1 MKALVLSDEITQFHW
16 VMLKSVLLILTIL
29 PLMNGAVTLWQHTEG
44 SSQIMIGFFTLSVMS
59 AWLVVC
65 FMTALKATLWQ
76 VQTQHSVMEQ
86 KIFQAYRYVPMLF
99 LSSLVA
105 YLASQVTTVF

>member
-1 MKALVLSDEITQFHW
+1 MKAFVLSDEITQFHW
-16 VMLKSVLLILTIL
+16 AMLKSVLLILAVL
-29 PLMNGAVTLWQHTEG
+29 PMMNGAVTLWQGAEG

-76 VQTQHSVMEQ
+76 SQSLHSVIEQ
-86 KIFQAYRYVPMLF
+86 KIFSVYRYVPMLF

-105 YLASQVTTVF
+105 YFASQFTSMF

>member
-1 MKALVLSDEITQFHW
+1 MKAFVLSDEITQFHW
-16 VMLKSVLLILTIL
+16 AMLKSVLLILTIL

-44 SSQIMIGFFTLSVMS
+44 SSQIMIGFFALSVMS

-105 YLASQVTTVF
+105 YLASQFTIVL

>member
-1 MKALVLSDEITQFHW
+1 MKAFVLSDEITQFHW
-16 VMLKSVLLILTIL
+16 AMLKSVLLILTIL

-44 SSQIMIGFFTLSVMS
+44 SSQIMIGFFALSVMS

-76 VQTQHSVMEQ
+76 VQTQHSAMEQ

-105 YLASQVTTVF
+105 YLASQFAILF

>member
-1 MKALVLSDEITQFHW
+1 MKAFVLSDEITQFHW
-16 VMLKSVLLILTIL
+16 AMLKSVLLILTIL

-44 SSQIMIGFFTLSVMS
+44 SSQIMIGFFALSVMS

-105 YLASQVTTVF
+105 YLTSQFTILF

>member
-1 MKALVLSDEITQFHW
+1 MKAFVLSDEIIQFHW
-16 VMLKSVLLILTIL
+16 AMLKSVLLILTIL
-29 PLMNGAVTLWQHTEG
+29 PLMNGVVTLWQNTEG
-44 SSQIMIGFFTLSVMS
+44 SSQIMIGFFALSVMS

-105 YLASQVTTVF
+105 YLASQFTVMF

>member
-1 MKALVLSDEITQFHW
+1 MKAFVLSDEITQFHW
-16 VMLKSVLLILTIL
+16 AMLKSVLLILTIL
-29 PLMNGAVTLWQHTEG
+29 PLMNGAVTLWQHTDG
-44 SSQIMIGFFTLSVMS
+44 SSQIMIGFFALSVMS

-105 YLASQVTTVF
+105 YLTSQFTILF

>member
-1 MKALVLSDEITQFHW
+1 MKAFVLSDEITQFHW
-16 VMLKSVLLILTIL
+16 AMLKSVLLILTIL
-29 PLMNGAVTLWQHTEG
+29 PLMNGAATLWQHTDG
-44 SSQIMIGFFTLSVMS
+44 SSQIMIGFFALSVMS
-59 AWLVVC
+59 AWLLVC

-105 YLASQVTTVF
+105 YLASQFTILF

>member
-1 MKALVLSDEITQFHW
+1 MKAFVLSDEITQFHW
-16 VMLKSVLLILTIL
+16 AMLKSVLLILTIL
-29 PLMNGAVTLWQHTEG
+29 PLMNGTVTLWQHTEG
-44 SSQIMIGFFTLSVMS
+44 SSQIMIGFFALSVMS

-65 FMTALKATLWQ
+65 FLTALKATLWQ

-105 YLASQVTTVF
+105 YLTSQFTILF

>member
-1 MKALVLSDEITQFHW
+1 MKAFVLSDEITQFHW
-16 VMLKSVLLILTIL
+16 AMLKSVLLILTIL

-44 SSQIMIGFFTLSVMS
+44 SSQIMIGFFALSVIS

-65 FMTALKATLWQ
+65 FLTALKATLWQ

-105 YLASQVTTVF
+105 YLTSQFTILF

>member
-1 MKALVLSDEITQFHW
+1 MKAFVLSDEITQFHW
-16 VMLKSVLLILTIL
+16 AMLKSVLLILTIL

-44 SSQIMIGFFTLSVMS
+44 SSQIMIGFFALSVMS

-76 VQTQHSVMEQ
+76 VQTQHSVTEQ

-105 YLASQVTTVF
+105 YLASQFTILF